1 MSRYWLGRIAQ
12 SLPLLVLVS
21 VVVFAVL
28 HFAPGDP
35 STLLADP
42 AYLTEQQR
50 LELRASLGLDEPLPV
65 QYVKTIG
72 GLLNGS
78 LRSFRSKEPT
88 IEMLGNA
95 LPTTAA
101 VALLGMALA
110 TALGVAAGARAAQRP
125 GGLLDRALSI
135 AVVSAISLPA
145 FVLALFL
152 IRIFA
157 EQLRL
162 LPASGIRPVGT
173 SGFDPIASLP
183 HLVLPVI
190 VTAFPIAAILARYAR
205 DAVREALA
213 EEHVRTARGKG
224 LGEAVVLRR
233 HVMRNALVAI
243 VSVVGTITPLLL
255 GGSVIVESLFG
266 LPGVGRITVAAA
278 LQRDYP
284 VVMTTALFSAVVVI
298 TANLLTDLAYGVVD
312 PRIRL
317 AQ

>member
-1 MSRYWLGRIAQ
+1 
-12 SLPLLVLVS
+12 
-21 VVVFAVL
+21 
-28 HFAPGDP
+28 
-35 STLLADP
+35 
-42 AYLTEQQR
+42 
-50 LELRASLGLDEPLPV
+50 
-65 QYVKTIG
+65 
-72 GLLNGS
+72 
-78 LRSFRSKEPT
+78 
-88 IEMLGNA
+88 MLGNA

-110 TALGVAAGARAAQRP
+110 TAIGVAAGARAAQRP

-135 AVVSAISLPA
+135 GVVSAISFPA

-162 LPASGIRPVGT
+162 LPASGIRPVGS
-173 SGFDPIASLP
+173 SGFDPVASLP
-183 HLVLPVI
+183 YLVLPVI

-213 EEHVRTARGKG
+213 EDYVRTARSKG
-224 LGEAVVLRR
+224 LTEPTVLRR
-233 HVMRNALVAI
+233 HVLRNALVAI

-298 TANLLTDLAYGVVD
+298 AANLITDLFYGVVD

-317 AQ
+317 AH

>member
-1 MSRYWLGRIAQ
+1 MSRYWIGRVAQ

-21 VVVFAVL
+21 AVVFAVL
-28 HFAPGDP
+28 HFSPGDP
-35 STLLADP
+35 SILLADP
-42 AYLTEQQR
+42 AYLTDQQR

-72 GLLNGS
+72 GLLTGE
-78 LRSFRSKEPT
+78 LRSFRSKEST
-88 IEMLGNA
+88 TAMLGNA
-95 LPTTAA
+95 LPTTAT

-110 TALGVAAGARAAQRP
+110 TAIGVAAGSRAAQRP
-125 GGLLDRALSI
+125 GGVLDRALSI
-135 AVVSAISLPA
+135 GVVSAISFPA

-152 IRIFA
+152 VRIFA

-162 LPASGIRPVGT
+162 LPASGIRPVGS
-173 SGFDPIASLP
+173 SGFDPVASLP
-183 HLVLPVI
+183 YLVLPVV

-213 EEHVRTARGKG
+213 EDYVRTARSKG
-224 LGEAVVLRR
+224 LTEPTVLRR
-233 HVMRNALVAI
+233 HVLRNALVAI

-298 TANLLTDLAYGVVD
+298 AANLITDLFYGVVD
-312 PRIRL
+312 PRMRL
-317 AQ
+317 AH